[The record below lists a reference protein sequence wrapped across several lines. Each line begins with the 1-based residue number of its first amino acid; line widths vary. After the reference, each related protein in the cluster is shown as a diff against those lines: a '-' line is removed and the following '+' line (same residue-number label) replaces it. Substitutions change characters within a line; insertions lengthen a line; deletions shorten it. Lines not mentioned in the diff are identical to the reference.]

1 MESEGTRD
9 ISFLLDVPVALSV
22 ELGSKRM
29 TIGGILTLA
38 HGSIIELNK
47 GAQDP
52 LELIVNGKV
61 IATCELVE
69 LNGQM
74 AVRILEIVNPTE
86 RVKGAIQS

>member
-1 MESEGTRD
+1 METEGGRD
-9 ISFLLDVPVALSV
+9 ISFLLDVPVTLSI

-29 TIGGILTLA
+29 TIGDVLTLA

-47 GAQDP
+47 GVQDP
-52 LELIVNGKV
+52 LELIINGKV
-61 IATCELVE
+61 IATGELVE

-86 RVKGAIQS
+86 RVKGAMQS